1 MTIKRILSNE
11 LIKGSIILS
20 IMFNIFNFLNFLFQF
35 FMARLLGPADYSVL
49 AVLMA
54 FLYFVAIPSESIQTL
69 MTKYS
74 AKFNSQRKIGEIN
87 YLLKRVFSKGL
98 LIALGVFIISIPFT
112 YAFSYFLGI
121 NFLVFLLTSLMIFSI
136 PLLPASR
143 GVMQGIKKFNTL
155 GFNMVSEA
163 TIKLAISIGLVFI
176 GFGVYG
182 AMIGVILGTISAFAL
197 SLIPLKRIINS
208 KKEAVNTS
216 KIYSYSMPIL
226 FSLLAV
232 FLVQSIDV
240 ILAKRFFD
248 PVIAGQYAVVNLAG
262 KIIFFATVAIS
273 KTMLPLSSE
282 NFENNN
288 EYNTKKIFYRAL
300 IMVVGICLIIS
311 AIYALFPSKIIQ
323 LLFGS
328 QYIDASHILL
338 NMSLAFTF
346 ISLANIIL
354 IYGISINKSVKL
366 SFLII
371 FVVIEIGL
379 LWGFHQNIYMYSLAM
394 IASSLL
400 LLIGS
405 LFVLLRKNSNFTI
418 SQY

>member
-35 FMARLLGPADYSVL
+35 FMARLLGPADYSVI

-240 ILAKRFFD
+240 ILAK
-248 PVIAGQYAVVNLAG
+248 
-262 KIIFFATVAIS
+262 IFFATVAIS